1 MDPMPRDRVVAPDEP
16 GGEVGNDPVLI
27 VETDLD
33 REQELPQW
41 WRLIRKTECT
51 SAIQGFGLV
60 LQEPATQR

>member
-1 MDPMPRDRVVAPDEP
+1 
-16 GGEVGNDPVLI
+16 VGNDPVLI

-33 REQELPQW
+33 MEQELPQW